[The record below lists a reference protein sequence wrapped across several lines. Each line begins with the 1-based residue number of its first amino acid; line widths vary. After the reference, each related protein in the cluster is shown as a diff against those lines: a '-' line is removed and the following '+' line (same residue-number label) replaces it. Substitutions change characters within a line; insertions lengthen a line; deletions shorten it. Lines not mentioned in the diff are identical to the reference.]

1 MIWEIYEEIINL
13 LKKWK
18 EQEAENLANLYLS
31 TNPYNLEAYMWLIDI
46 FMNTWKYKK
55 VHKILDFLIKSD
67 KTFYHWTNAFFY
79 YFKAVVLLEESNYL
93 EKNIATNFETLLEA
107 LAFVNKAIK
116 IELKKYNQ
124 LNPEYARIKLIINL
138 FLWDFEKNIKIVKK
152 LCFEDKIIVPEII
165 ILWIETAE
173 KINDIDFIKKLILL
187 YETNID
193 NIQYYLSTVW
203 EWERIVE
210 YNKIINSYRNLV
222 I

>member
-1 MIWEIYEEIINL
+1 MIWEIYDEITNL
-13 LKKWK
+13 LKKKWK
-18 EQEAENLANLYLS
+18 EKEAENLANLYLS
-31 TNPYNLEAYMWLIDI
+31 TNPYNLEAYMGLIDI

-55 VHKILDFLIKSD
+55 VHKILDFLIKSN

-79 YFKAVVLLEESNYL
+79 YFKAVVLLEESSL
-93 EKNIATNFETLLEA
+93 ENNVMNFETLLEA
-107 LAFVNKAIK
+107 QNLIERAIK
-116 IELKKYNQ
+116 IEKKKYNQ